1 MTGTGVGDWGLGVGG
16 WAGQEVIDLQQIGL
30 RASGGSPDVADGGR
44 AEMADDRSQA
54 STTGKAG
61 AAGGGAG
68 GVSGG
73 GAEVAHPPET
83 LEGWYAVHQV
93 FRIDRKSL
101 RALPGAERQSM
112 GTSAI
117 AALEGVL
124 APTAADEAPAA
135 YGRWA
140 TVELSGPDPRG
151 RAPRSAAGE
160 ASEESGASEA
170 AKLPADAA
178 GRANASSVGADAP
191 RADGMAPGAGG
202 PASGRPGWSAVVEL
216 AGSVGDVMVVH
227 FRPTLEGVGEAQ
239 RRLAREPLFD
249 HFEPVT
255 SFLSV
260 TEAGLYHLSAALA
273 AERIAAGGAA
283 GDAEYRKLMAERTVA
298 ERANPMVQRRL
309 YPPLPADMPYVSF
322 YPMSKR
328 RAVGQNWYALTL
340 AERSRLMQ
348 AHGMTGRRYAGKV
361 QQVITGA
368 IGLDAWEWGVTLFA
382 RDPMEIKRLV
392 TDMRFDEVSAQYA
405 EFGAFYVGRIVAP
418 KEWVPA
424 LIDRRGDRRG
434 RKQ

>member
-1 MTGTGVGDWGLGVGG
+1 
-16 WAGQEVIDLQQIGL
+16 
-30 RASGGSPDVADGGR
+30 
-44 AEMADDRSQA
+44 MAHDRSQA
-54 STTGKAG
+54 STTEKAGMAEGGTAG
-61 AAGGGAG
+61 AASG
-68 GVSGG
+68 GV
-73 GAEVAHPPET
+73 EVAHPPET

-93 FRIDRKSL
+93 FRIDRKTLRSL
-101 RALPGAERQSM
+101 TGAERQSM
-112 GTSAI
+112 GASAI

-124 APTAADEAPAA
+124 APTAAEEAPAA

-151 RAPRSAAGE
+151 RAPRPVSAAG
-160 ASEESGASEA
+160 AEESGAGEA
-170 AKLPADAA
+170 ARNTADAA
-178 GRANASSVGADAP
+178 ATADAATAGAAHIGDAP
-191 RADGMAPGAGG
+191 RADGLAPGAGG
-202 PASGRPGWSAVVEL
+202 PASGRPGWSVVVEL

-227 FRPTLEGVGEAQ
+227 FRPTLEGVAAAQ
-239 RRLAREPLFD
+239 QRLAREPLFD

-283 GDAEYRKLMAERTVA
+283 GDAEYRKLMAERAVS

-348 AHGMTGRRYAGKV
+348 AHGTTGRRYAGKV

-424 LIDRRGDRRG
+424 LIDRRGDRRA
-434 RKQ
+434 KK